1 MIRRNQEMRTER
13 YEHLKGGDGCVELI
27 HILNEDEMYGMGR
40 FFGIS
45 RLPPGAG
52 QRICSSSRVVQKTG
66 NTYSIPSLF
75 EPSAGGKAPAAS
87 SCRRNHRFPNG
98 HGEMPKD
105 ALPVL
110 MGAVEHH
117 IVDCGDQE

>member
-40 FFGIS
+40 FFGIT

-52 QRICSSSRVVQKTG
+52 QRICSSSRAVQKTG
-66 NTYSIPSLF
+66 NTYSIPPFF
-75 EPSAGGKAPAAS
+75 ES
-87 SCRRNHRFPNG
+87 SVAVNCRFPL
-98 HGEMPKD
+98 
-105 ALPVL
+105 LPNESAIPL
-110 MGAVEHH
+110 FYLSPCCA
-117 IVDCGDQE
+117 